1 MGTSIV
7 PLLIIVLVNGFDTEM
22 KIFVFVFVPAF
33 KNRRRVFE
41 RLRILFPFQIETF
54 MNMHDRK
61 LVMLLVSND
70 LYI

>member
-7 PLLIIVLVNGFDTEM
+7 PLLIIVLVNDFDAEM
-22 KIFVFVFVPAF
+22 KMFLYVFVPAF
-33 KNRRRVFE
+33 KNRRHVFE

-54 MNMHDRK
+54 MNMHGRK
-61 LVMLLVSND
+61 LMILLVSND